1 MKIADLHIH
10 SKYSRATSS
19 EGDAPHLDL
28 WARYKG
34 IGLVG
39 TGDFT
44 HPKWREEL
52 REMLTED
59 GEGVYRLKDEYALP
73 CEIPGAET
81 PRFVVTGEIS
91 AIYKRDGK
99 TRKVHHVIILPGLDA
114 AEELSHRLEAIGNL
128 HSDGRP
134 ILGLDSR
141 DLLEIVLES
150 CPEAIYIPA
159 HIWTPHF
166 SLFGAFSGF
175 DTIEECFGNLSPQIH
190 ALETGLSSDP
200 PMNRLLSALDGHL
213 LVSNSDAHSPQ
224 KLGREANLLS
234 CDLNYPALKKALET
248 GEGFEG
254 TIEFFPEEGKYHLDG
269 HRACQCCLEP
279 EETAKYGGRC
289 PVCGKKITIGVLNR
303 VEALADRTAPGP
315 LEKPFE
321 SLIPLPE
328 LAGEALGVSP
338 SSKKAQA
345 LYFDLLHKL
354 GPEFSILRER
364 TPEEI
369 ERAGGLLMGEA
380 VRRLRAGKV
389 VRQAGYDGEYGVIR
403 VFQPGERETLLG
415 QTSLLSLPVLPAAP
429 KKAVHPANKA
439 GTPEA
444 ALEAEQGFLPNPE
457 QEEAIHAEDETVAV
471 IAGPGTGKTGTL
483 VNRVVWL
490 IGEKGVSPK
499 EITAVTFT
507 RQAAREMTERLE
519 KLLGKKALRG
529 LIVGTFHHICLSLLE
544 KKPLVSRETAVEVM
558 AEVLKERKEKLSPS
572 AALAMVSRIKN
583 GLDAPGMPAGL
594 KEQYQSRLAENGL
607 RDLDDVLTEALT
619 IPTEN
624 QKMFHHLLV
633 DEFQDINPAQ
643 QALVR
648 HWSEGNSLFVIGD
661 ADQSIYGFRGASA
674 DCFDDLAACRPQ
686 TRLIRL
692 RQNYRSTPEILS
704 CAMASIRRN
713 PGGKRELLAARP
725 SGSHVRVVSAQD
737 ERGEY
742 IWIAKEIARMAG
754 GLGMTE
760 AKEGER
766 AQFAFSEI
774 AVLCRTHRQLEQ
786 MEACLNHD
794 SIPCLVSGRGAFLEA
809 DKNKALLSF
818 FAALEEPAD
827 EAALRTALKGLWR
840 CPDGLMQRA
849 CAAAPLLAAGN
860 TGGFAEA
867 LSPFDGL
874 SPFVEAVKT
883 YAPKWGKE
891 KPRSLLNDLAR
902 ETGTAGKEVE
912 QLLNAAVFY
921 DTLPAF
927 LEAVRAGEEGDILR
941 LSGGKPS
948 GAVRLMTL
956 HAAKGLEFPAV
967 FLAGLEEGRLPL
979 VRPEEETDTE
989 EERRL
994 FFVGMTRAKQS
1005 LTLVCGGKE
1014 SPFLE
1019 ELPREVERVS
1029 VKSSSSVQAKQM
1041 SFLC

>member
-34 IGLVG
+34 IDLVG

-52 REMLTED
+52 KEMLVED
-59 GEGVYRLKDEYALP
+59 GDGVYRLKDEYSLP
-73 CEIPGAET
+73 CDIPHAGE
-81 PRFVVTGEIS
+81 PRFIVTGEIS
-91 AIYKRDGK
+91 TIYKRDGK
-99 TRKVHHVIILPGLDA
+99 TRKVHHVIILPGLEA

-175 DTIEECFGNLSPQIH
+175 DTIEECYGDLTPHIH

-200 PMNRLLSALDGHL
+200 PMNRRLSALDGHL

-224 KLGREANLLS
+224 KLGREANLLT
-234 CDLNYPALKKALET
+234 CGMTYPELKKALET
-248 GEGFEG
+248 SEGFHG

-279 EETAKYGGRC
+279 EETAKFGGRC

-303 VEALADRTAPGP
+303 VEALADRPMPGP
-315 LEKPFE
+315 MEKPFE
-321 SLIPLPE
+321 NLIPLPE
-328 LAGEALGVSP
+328 LAGEALGVSA

-354 GPEFSILRER
+354 GPEFSILREK

-369 ERAGGLLMGEA
+369 ESAGGFLMGEA
-380 VRRLRAGKV
+380 VRRLRTGQV
-389 VRQAGYDGEYGVIR
+389 IRRGGYDGEYGVIS
-403 VFQPGERETLLG
+403 VFRPGERETLLG
-415 QTSLLSLPVLPAAP
+415 QTSLLSPIASNPIN
-429 KKAVHPANKA
+429 KKKTQKKTEEAQSEKA
-439 GTPEA
+439 TEMDGS
-444 ALEAEQGFLPNPE
+444 FLPNPE
-457 QEEAIHAEDETVAV
+457 QEEAIHAEETTVAV

-483 VNRVVWL
+483 VSRIAWL
-490 IGEKGVSPK
+490 IEGKGISPK

-519 KLLGKKALRG
+519 KRLGKKACRG
-529 LIVGTFHHICLSLLE
+529 LTVGTFHHICLSLLDQ
-544 KKPLVSRETAVEVM
+544 KPLISREAARE
-558 AEVLKERKEKLSPS
+558 AIADILKERKESLSPAS
-572 AALAMVSRIKN
+572 ALDMVSSMKN
-583 GLDAPGMPAGL
+583 GKSVLGMPAGL
-594 KEQYQSRLAENGL
+594 YEQYQERLRQMNL
-607 RDLDDVLTEALT
+607 RDLDDVLTEAL
-619 IPTEN
+619 EVRASDL
-624 QKMFHHLLV
+624 KMFRYLLV
-633 DEFQDINPAQ
+633 DEYQDINPIQ
-643 QALVR
+643 QKLVL
-648 HWSEGNSLFVIGD
+648 HWSDGNSLFVIGD
-661 ADQSIYGFRGASA
+661 PDQSIYGFRGANA
-674 DCFDDLAACRPQ
+674 ACFDDLAKIRPDAKA
-686 TRLIRL
+686 IRL
-692 RQNYRSTPEILS
+692 KQNYRSTPEILN
-704 CAMASIRRN
+704 CALEAIRQN
-713 PGGKRELLAARP
+713 PGEKRELLPTLP
-725 SGSHVRVVSAQD
+725 SGASVRLAAAPD
-737 ERGEY
+737 ERAEY

-760 AKEGER
+760 AEEGER
-766 AQFAFSEI
+766 AQFAFSDV

-786 MEACLNHD
+786 MEACLSHD
-794 SIPCLVSGRGAFLEA
+794 SIPCVVSGRGAFLEA
-809 DKNKALLSF
+809 EKNRALLGF
-818 FAALEEPAD
+818 FAALLNPKD
-827 EAALRTALKGLWR
+827 EVSLTLALKALWHY
-840 CPDGLMQRA
+840 PDGLVQRA
-849 CAAAPLLAAGN
+849 CAAMPFLTEGSPNAFEA
-860 TGGFAEA
+860 A
-867 LSPFDGL
+867 LSPFDAL
-874 SPFVEAVKT
+874 SPFIEAVKT
-883 YAPKWGKE
+883 YRSKVQTE
-891 KPRSLLNDLAR
+891 KSRSLLDSLAR
-902 ETGTAGKEVE
+902 ETGTKGKEVE

-921 DTLPAF
+921 DTMPAF

-967 FLAGLEEGRLPL
+967 FLAGLEEGQLPL
-979 VRPEEETDTE
+979 VRMKEETNVE

-994 FFVGMTRAKQS
+994 FFVGITRAKHC
-1005 LTLVCGGKE
+1005 LTLVYGGKP
-1014 SPFLE
+1014 SPFLTD
-1019 ELPREVERVS
+1019 LASIHERIC
-1029 VKSSSSVQAKQM
+1029 VKSSPAVQAKQI
-1041 SFLC
+1041 SFLV

>member
-34 IGLVG
+34 IDLVG

-52 REMLTED
+52 REMLVED

-73 CEIPGAET
+73 CDIPHAGE

-91 AIYKRDGK
+91 TIYKRDGK
-99 TRKVHHVIILPGLDA
+99 TRKVHHVIILPSLEA
-114 AEELSHRLEAIGNL
+114 AENLSHRLEAIGNL

-141 DLLEIVLES
+141 DLLETVLES

-175 DTIEECFGNLSPQIH
+175 DTMAECFGDLTPHIH

-200 PMNRLLSALDGHL
+200 PMNRRLSALDGHL

-224 KLGREANLLS
+224 KLGREANLLT
-234 CDLNYPALKKALET
+234 CDLTYPDLKKALET
-248 GEGFEG
+248 GEGFHG

-279 EETAKYGGRC
+279 EETARYGGRC

-303 VEALADRTAPGP
+303 VEALADRPTPGP
-315 LEKPFE
+315 MEKPFE

-328 LAGEALGVSP
+328 LAGEALGVSA

-354 GPEFSILRER
+354 GPEFSILREKS
-364 TPEEI
+364 PEEI
-369 ERAGGLLMGEA
+369 EHAGGFLMGEA
-380 VRRLRAGKV
+380 IRRLRSGQV
-389 VRQAGYDGEYGVIR
+389 IRRGGYDGEYGVIS

-415 QTSLLSLPVLPAAP
+415 QTSLLSPITFSPVK
-429 KKAVHPANKA
+429 KKAAQKKTEDPQIEKETATD
-439 GTPEA
+439 GD
-444 ALEAEQGFLPNPE
+444 FLPNPE
-457 QEEAIHAEDETVAV
+457 QEEAIHAEETTVAV

-483 VNRVVWL
+483 VSRIAWL
-490 IGEKGVSPK
+490 IEEKKISPK

-507 RQAAREMTERLE
+507 RQAAKEMTERLE
-519 KLLGKKALRG
+519 KRLGKKACRG
-529 LIVGTFHHICLSLLE
+529 LTVGTFHHICLSLLE
-544 KKPLVSRETAVEVM
+544 QKPLISRETAREIM
-558 AEVLKERKEKLSPS
+558 SEILKERKETLSPAS
-572 AALAMVSRIKN
+572 ALEMISSVKN
-583 GLDAPGMPAGL
+583 GKPVPGIPAGL
-594 KEQYQSRLAENGL
+594 AEQYQERLRQMNL
-607 RDLDDVLTEALT
+607 RDLDDVLTEALE
-619 IPTEN
+619 IPAAN
-624 QKMFHHLLV
+624 QKMFRHLLV
-633 DEFQDINPAQ
+633 DEYQDINPAQ
-643 QALVR
+643 QKLVA
-648 HWSEGNSLFVIGD
+648 HWSEGTSLFVIGD
-661 ADQSIYGFRGASA
+661 PDQSIYGFRGANA
-674 DCFDDLAACRPQ
+674 ACFDELKALRPD
-686 TRLIRL
+686 TKIIRL
-692 RQNYRSTPEILS
+692 KQNYRSTPEILN
-704 CAMASIRRN
+704 CALAAINQN
-713 PGGKRELLAARP
+713 PGEKRELLPTLP
-725 SGSHVRVVSAQD
+725 SGASVRLATAPD
-737 ERGEY
+737 ERAEY

-760 AKEGER
+760 ANEGER
-766 AQFAFSEI
+766 AQFAFSDI

-794 SIPCLVSGRGAFLEA
+794 SIPCVVSGRGAFLEA
-809 DKNKALLSF
+809 EKNRALLGF
-818 FAALEEPAD
+818 FAALPDPRD
-827 EAALRTALKGLWR
+827 EVSLTLALKGLWR
-840 CPDGLMQRA
+840 CPEGLIQRA
-849 CAAAPLLAAGN
+849 CAAIPMILKESLDA
-860 TGGFAEA
+860 FEES

-874 SPFVEAVKT
+874 SPFVDAVKT
-883 YAPKWGKE
+883 YLPKVRKE
-891 KPRSLLNDLAR
+891 KPRSLLDGLAK
-902 ETGTAGKEVE
+902 ETGVKGKDVE
-912 QLLNAAVFY
+912 QLLNTAVFY
-921 DTLPAF
+921 DSMAAL
-927 LEAVRAGEEGDILR
+927 LDAVRAGEEGDILR

-967 FLAGLEEGRLPL
+967 FLAGLEEGQLPL
-979 VRPEEETDTE
+979 VRLKEETDLE

-994 FFVGMTRAKQS
+994 FFVGITRAKRS
-1005 LTLVCGGKE
+1005 LTLVCGGKQ
-1014 SPFLE
+1014 SPFLHC
-1019 ELPREVERVS
+1019 LPKEIEAVS
-1029 VKSSSSVQAKQM
+1029 VKGSPTVQAKQI
-1041 SFLC
+1041 SFLF